1 MLVSWGV
8 LLAGLAYVGL
18 LFAVATWGDRASAAA
33 HGSRGP
39 RPYIYALSLGV
50 YCTSWTYFGSV
61 GEASRTGFGFFA
73 IYFGPILVFIFGWR
87 LISLIVAIAKREN
100 IASIADFIAA
110 RYGKNQSL
118 GALVTVIAVFGV
130 VPYISIQLK
139 ALSSS
144 LETMMLA
151 SGWTA
156 SALSAGPMGSNL
168 AALVTMALAAF
179 AILFGTRH
187 IDTTE
192 HQDGMI
198 LAVAVESVVKLMA
211 LIAVGLF
218 VTFAMAGGPTHF
230 FDLLAARRDI
240 AGVFTAPPDY
250 GRLITMMVLS
260 MFAIILLP
268 RQFHVLVV
276 ENTSRSDVRRAAV
289 LFPVYLLA
297 INLFVVPI
305 AIAGLGMAS
314 GADADTFVLALPVAA
329 GNTLMAMVAY
339 IGGVSAATAMVIV
352 ETIALSIMVS
362 NNLFVPLFLARNRI
376 IGAPQEDMGQALLII
391 RRWTI
396 AGILTLAYAYYWMAG
411 NSVALAQTGLLSFAA
426 VAQFAPAFFGG
437 MIWKRATALGAMAGI
452 AAGFL
457 VWVYTLL
464 IPSFAESGWASQHL
478 LQDGPFGVAA
488 LRPRQFF
495 GMDMHPLT
503 HGVMWSLLANVICYV
518 GFSLVRRPSQIE
530 LLQAHAFSA
539 HDAPGAAGTGFRIWR
554 STITTG
560 QVEEMVARY
569 LGPERTRAAFAGMA
583 AERGIDDDPAQEA
596 DVRVLRF
603 GEHLLA
609 SAVGAA
615 SSRLVMALLME
626 RHSKGSRSALQLLD
640 DASAAIQYNR
650 DLLQSA
656 IDNVPQGIAVLD
668 KDLSLICWNTQF
680 RALLNLPEDMAR
692 VGVPLQ
698 EIVAA
703 LLRRTLSAE
712 LVTPDVVAERCLRLA
727 EHNETFRERLTESGM
742 VVDIQS
748 DRMPGGGVVITFT
761 DVTEGVRAAEEL
773 RQVNETLE
781 RRVMERTAE
790 LTKLNDELAKA
801 KAEAEAANLSKTR
814 FIAAA
819 SHDILQPLNAARL
832 FTSSLADRE
841 KKPQTVEY
849 IRNVDA
855 SLEAVD
861 DIITTLLDISKLDAG
876 AVKPDL
882 QVFALQELFDALE
895 REFTPLAS
903 EKGLKLDIVKTRAL
917 VRSDRKLTRRI
928 LQNLVSNAIKYTK
941 KGRVVM
947 GCRRRNGQVVAE
959 VHDTGLG
966 IPADKLK
973 AVFREFE
980 RLGQDKGDE
989 PGLGLGLSIV
999 ERLSKVLKH
1008 PVSVRSTVDV
1018 GTIFSVA
1025 MPLAR
1030 GEAAQQAAASAPART
1045 PARSLAGLTALVV
1058 DNERTIVEGMSAL
1071 LEGWGVK
1078 VEQAYSAA
1086 EAVQVAETTRE
1097 AIDVILADYHIHRE
1111 DGIVLIESLRR
1122 RLGAAVPAVLITA
1135 EQSKQVQDQAA
1146 AASIHY
1152 LRKPVRPAA
1161 LRAIL
1166 AQARQLRPESIPQ
1179 S

>member
-18 LFAVATWGDRASAAA
+18 LFAVAPRGARASAARQ
-33 HGSRGP
+33 GSRGP
-39 RPYIYALSLGV
+39 RPLIYALSLGV

-61 GEASRTGFGFFA
+61 GEATRTGFGFFA
-73 IYFGPILVFIFGWR
+73 IYLGPILLFVFGWR

-168 AALVTMALAAF
+168 AALVTVALAAF

-198 LAVAVESVVKLMA
+198 MAVAVESVVKLMA
-211 LIAVGLF
+211 LIIVGLF
-218 VTFAMAGGPTHF
+218 VTFTMSGGPGHF
-230 FDLLAARRDI
+230 IDLMEARRDI
-240 AGVFTAPPDY
+240 GAVFTTAPDY
-250 GRLITMMVLS
+250 GRLITMVVLS
-260 MFAIILLP
+260 TFAIILLP
-268 RQFHVLVV
+268 RQFHVMVV
-276 ENTSRSDVRRAAV
+276 ENSSRSDVRRAAV
-289 LFPVYLLA
+289 LFPIYLVA
-297 INLFVVPI
+297 INIFVVPI
-305 AIAGLGMAS
+305 AIAGMGMAS

-329 GNTLMAMVAY
+329 GNTVMAMVAY

-376 IGAPQEDMGQALLII
+376 IGAPQEDMGQSLLVI

-396 AGILTLAYAYYWMAG
+396 AGILILAYAYYWMAG
-411 NSVALAQTGLLSFAA
+411 TSAALAQTGLLSFAA

-437 MIWKRATALGAMAGI
+437 MVWKRATALGAWAGI

-457 VWVYTLL
+457 VWAYTLL
-464 IPSFAESGWASQHL
+464 IPSFVESGWVAHHL
-478 LQDGPFGVAA
+478 MQDGPFGIAS
-488 LRPRQFF
+488 LRPRQLF
-495 GMDMHPLT
+495 GSTMHPLT
-503 HGVMWSLLANVICYV
+503 HGVLWSLLANMAFYV
-518 GFSLVRRPSQIE
+518 GFSLLRRPSQIE

-539 HDAPGAAGTGFRIWR
+539 QDAPGAAGTGFRIWR
-554 STITTG
+554 STITNG
-560 QVEEMVARY
+560 QVEDMVARY
-569 LGPERTRAAFAGMA
+569 LGPERTRAAFSGMA

-626 RHSKGSRSALQLLD
+626 RHSKGSRNALQLLD

-668 KDLSLICWNTQF
+668 RDLSLSCWNTQF
-680 RALLNLPEDMAR
+680 RALLNLPEEMAR
-692 VGVPLQ
+692 VGVPLH

-703 LLRRTLSAE
+703 LLRRTLSPE
-712 LVTPDVVAERCLRLA
+712 LVTPEVVEERCLRLA
-727 EHNETFRERLTESGM
+727 EHNETFRERLTESGT
-742 VVDIQS
+742 VIDLQS
-748 DRMPGGGVVITFT
+748 DRMPGGGVVITFS
-761 DVTEGVRAAEEL
+761 DVTESVRAAEEL
-773 RQVNETLE
+773 REVNETLE

-790 LTKLNDELAKA
+790 LTKLNDELVKA

-832 FTSSLADRE
+832 FTSSLAERE
-841 KKPQTVEY
+841 KKPQTAEF

-876 AVKPDL
+876 AVKPEL
-882 QVFALQELFDALE
+882 QTFALQELFEALE
-895 REFTPLAS
+895 REFRPLAAA
-903 EKGLKLDIVKTRAL
+903 KGLSLGIVKTRAL
-917 VRSDRKLTRRI
+917 VRSDRKLARRI
-928 LQNLVSNAIKYTK
+928 LQNLLSNAIKYTRS
-941 KGRVVM
+941 GRVLM
-947 GCRRRNGQVVAE
+947 GCRRRNGQIVAE

-973 AVFREFE
+973 TVFREFE
-980 RLGQDKGDE
+980 RLGQDKGEE

-999 ERLSKVLKH
+999 ERLGKVLKH
-1008 PVSVRSTVDV
+1008 PVTVRSTVEV
-1018 GTIFSVA
+1018 GTVFAVA
-1025 MPLAR
+1025 MPQVR
-1030 GEAAQQAAASAPART
+1030 GEAAQIVAAAAPAR
-1045 PARSLAGLTALVV
+1045 PAAHSLAGLTALVV
-1058 DNERTIVEGMSAL
+1058 DNERTIVEGMTAL
-1071 LEGWGVK
+1071 LEGWGVT

-1086 EAVQVAETTRE
+1086 EAVHVVEAVAPT
-1097 AIDVILADYHIHRE
+1097 IHVIVADYHIHRE
-1111 DGIVLIESLRR
+1111 DGIVLIESLRQR
-1122 RLGAAVPAVLITA
+1122 MGLAVPAVLITA
-1135 EQSKQVQDQAA
+1135 EQSRAVQDQAA
-1146 AASIHY
+1146 AAVIHY
-1152 LRKPVRPAA
+1152 LRKPVKPAA

-1166 AQARQLRPESIPQ
+1166 AQALSQRPERVALT
-1179 S
+1179 